1 MYSITG
7 STTLT
12 VALVLAVLVI
22 LVVAVSRKKQKTGNI
37 VAAAGTINSGSAEG
51 IPVADG
57 SQSNTTVSNPMM
69 KRCPVCGKEIAKTA
83 KVCPGCG
90 AKNKKPIYRRGWVIL
105 VIIIA
110 IAGIVI
116 GINKNAGA
124 SKITFADGNSFT
136 ASELKKSGNDTFF
149 IGARCTVLMTVKDVD
164 SEFNII
170 HSKDGVE
177 INYRYAH
184 NGAELQTLALRKGN
198 VIEVKGKINFI
209 GTWQI
214 EVDDITSIEVLS

>member
-1 MYSITG
+1 MVAIGSIA
-7 STTLT
+7 LPAAL
-12 VALVLAVLVI
+12 ALVILVI

-37 VAAAGTINSGSAEG
+37 VAAAGTINSGSVEG
-51 IPVADG
+51 TPVADG
-57 SQSNTTVSNPMM
+57 SQSNTTVSNPLM

-124 SKITFADGNSFT
+124 SQITFKDGPSFT
-136 ASELKKSGNDTFF
+136 ASELRKNGNDTSF
-149 IGARCTVLMTVKDVD
+149 IGARCTVVMTVKDVD
-164 SEFNII
+164 SEFKII

-177 INYRYAH
+177 INFRYAH
-184 NGAELQTLALRKGN
+184 NGAELQTLALRKGD
-198 VIEVKGKINFI
+198 VIEVKGKVNFI
-209 GTWQI
+209 GTWQV
-214 EVDDITSIEVLS
+214 EVDDITSIDVLS